1 MSEAERPGCL
11 GGFLRLLGIRPK
23 AKTPKAAISK
33 APTPQTTISQ
43 AAPPE
48 VLEPPLPYRL
58 VTRFASPAELSFYH
72 VLRQVVG
79 NDLTVFSKV
88 SLGDLF
94 YPKTGDRGQNAT
106 YRNKIDRK
114 HVDFL
119 LCEPRSL
126 RPLAGIE
133 LDDSSHER
141 EDRVARDQFVER
153 VFEAARLPLV
163 RFPVHVNYSLEE
175 IRMQLQSAGLLTSA
189 AVATPATPPTVTT
202 VTQAPP
208 PPAKADSTPPLCPK
222 CGIPMVLRTVTRE
235 GPHKGKQFYGCA
247 NYPQCREMAPVK

>member
-1 MSEAERPGCL
+1 MPEQERPGCL
-11 GGFLRLLGIRPK
+11 GQILKVFGLQ
-23 AKTPKAAISK
+23 PKAA
-33 APTPQTTISQ
+33 APTENES
-43 AAPPE
+43 
-48 VLEPPLPYRL
+48 PLPYQL
-58 VTRFASPAELSFYH
+58 VKQFASAAELSFYH

-94 YPKTGDRGQNAT
+94 YPKTGDRSQNTT

-133 LDDSSHER
+133 LDDSSHEH
-141 EDRVARDQFVER
+141 EDRVVRDRFVER
-153 VFEAARLPLV
+153 VFEVAGLPLV
-163 RFPVHVNYSLEE
+163 RFPVRANYSLEE
-175 IRMQLQSAGLLTSA
+175 IRTQLQGAGLLTSA
-189 AVATPATPPTVTT
+189 AAATPATPPTATAA
-202 VTQAPP
+202 TQEPP
-208 PPAKADSTPPLCPK
+208 PPAKADPTPPLCPK

-235 GPHKGKQFYGCA
+235 GSHKGKQFYGCA
-247 NYPQCREMAPVK
+247 NYPQCREMAPVE